1 MKRPVTDDLILDV
14 LPADRLHA
22 IDFRDLFRAVARVHP
37 AGYLE
42 LAELGIATSE
52 ALAALVTAGRAVCIP
67 PDEDYQ
73 SARYCLPQ
81 AWEEPDDARVWRER
95 SEALAEVARL
105 TAERDEALALLRRTP
120 NPYDYGDSELRGRCT
135 DHHAQVAAFLAR
147 VEGEGGDC
155 E

>member
-1 MKRPVTDDLILDV
+1 MTDDLILDV
-14 LPADRLHA
+14 LPADWLHA
-22 IDFRDLFRAVARVHP
+22 IDFSDLFRAVARVHP
-37 AGYLE
+37 EAGY
-42 LAELGIATSE
+42 IATSE
-52 ALAALVTAGRAVCIP
+52 ALDALVTAGRAVCVP

-135 DHHAQVAAFLAR
+135 DHHAEVAAFIAR
-147 VEGEGGDC
+147 VDGEGGDRG
-155 E
+155 